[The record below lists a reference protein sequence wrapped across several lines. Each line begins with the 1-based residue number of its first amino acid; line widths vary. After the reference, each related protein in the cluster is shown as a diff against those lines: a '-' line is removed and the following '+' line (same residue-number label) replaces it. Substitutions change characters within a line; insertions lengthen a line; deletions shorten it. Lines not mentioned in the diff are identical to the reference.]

1 MGTAA
6 VLVMIAHLDDGAGLR
21 RVGHLGLGRRFVA
34 IGLLMVVVCVS
45 VLIIYVHL
53 VCSILLLGLGAVS
66 VVDVVAGRPQLR
78 LPMLYGVLLA
88 IIDAATVDLAI
99 VLRVLLAIAG
109 ARLDFLHML
118 NLPVILIVFD
128 IDFTVCAE

>member
-1 MGTAA
+1 M
-6 VLVMIAHLDDGAGLR
+6 
-21 RVGHLGLGRRFVA
+21 
-34 IGLLMVVVCVS
+34 
-45 VLIIYVHL
+45 
-53 VCSILLLGLGAVS
+53 S

-78 LPMLYGVLLA
+78 LPVLYGVLLA